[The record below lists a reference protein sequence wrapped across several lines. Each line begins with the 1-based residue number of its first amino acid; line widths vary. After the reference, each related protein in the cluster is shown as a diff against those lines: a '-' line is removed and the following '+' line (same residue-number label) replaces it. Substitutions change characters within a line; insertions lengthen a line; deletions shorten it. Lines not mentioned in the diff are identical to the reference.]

1 MHNKENIALE
11 SNNRNGDTDGFTH
24 PKFRYSCQKD
34 LQGRETPTLKNSRF
48 SGNFCF
54 YEMELNV
61 SEKFANFHA
70 MLDNFLVTVI
80 IFYCWFWA
88 IVFQFCQK
96 LNAVRSKN
104 SEFSQRILCILLV
117 FGEIIAYACKMI
129 MDLKNIN
136 WRKSSYSNN

>member
-70 MLDNFLVTVI
+70 MLDNFLLSIVGVI
-80 IFYCWFWA
+80 FPILPEIECSS
-88 IVFQFCQK
+88 VQKFCT
-96 LNAVRSKN
+96 
-104 SEFSQRILCILLV
+104 
-117 FGEIIAYACKMI
+117 
-129 MDLKNIN
+129 
-136 WRKSSYSNN
+136 